1 MRPSK
6 TAQFAAA
13 HRAYHFIHDRPA
25 IFEDTAAIWLLGPPL
40 STILRVAPLRC
51 LFWRPLVA
59 KIRPISAFIA
69 VRSRY
74 VEDMLEHFM
83 REDCR
88 QYVILGAG
96 LDSWALRHEAPG
108 ITVFEVDHPAT
119 QQWKE
124 SRIRSRLGALPS
136 HLVLVPVDF
145 ERESTADVLPSHG
158 FDSRSKTFL
167 SWLGTIYY
175 LTRGTVE
182 KTIASL
188 AGICAPGSR
197 IVFDYFLPKS
207 TMSPSDL
214 TLFNVIDAGG
224 TRRGEPL
231 QTLVNAEDVE
241 EILRSAGF
249 RVVDDLSASEIRD
262 RYLAQRSDGLDIPDF
277 VRLCCAER
285 QGGISGTA
293 HLTSE
298 DSVENEQTVLI
309 SGGISRM
316 KKQGGRYDG

>member
-13 HRAYHFIHDRPA
+13 HRACHFIRDRPA
-25 IFEDTAAIWLLGPPL
+25 IFEDTAAIWLLAPPL

-96 LDSWALRHEAPG
+96 LDSWALRHEVPG
-108 ITVFEVDHPAT
+108 ITVFEVDHPTT

-136 HLVLVPVDF
+136 HLVLVPVD
-145 ERESTADVLPSHG
+145 
-158 FDSRSKTFL
+158 
-167 SWLGTIYY
+167 
-175 LTRGTVE
+175 
-182 KTIASL
+182 
-188 AGICAPGSR
+188 
-197 IVFDYFLPKS
+197 
-207 TMSPSDL
+207 
-214 TLFNVIDAGG
+214 
-224 TRRGEPL
+224 
-231 QTLVNAEDVE
+231 
-241 EILRSAGF
+241 
-249 RVVDDLSASEIRD
+249 LSASPQPMCYRAMDSTPEPRHSCPGSERFIILREG
-262 RYLAQRSDGLDIPDF
+262 RLKRRLHPWRGF
-277 VRLCCAER
+277 VRRAAE
-285 QGGISGTA
+285 
-293 HLTSE
+293 
-298 DSVENEQTVLI
+298 
-309 SGGISRM
+309 
-316 KKQGGRYDG
+316 